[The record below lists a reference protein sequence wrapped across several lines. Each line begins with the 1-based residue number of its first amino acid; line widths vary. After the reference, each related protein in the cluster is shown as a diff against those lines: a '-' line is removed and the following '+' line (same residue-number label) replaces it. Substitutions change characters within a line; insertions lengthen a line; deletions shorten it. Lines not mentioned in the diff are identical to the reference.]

1 MSIGSPQRILIV
13 DDNPD
18 FRKRLAHCLR
28 GQGHE
33 VITAETGERAFVVL
47 RDREHPIDWL
57 YTRASLP
64 GLIDGWILADE
75 YHETH
80 GNRAVVIS
88 SSEARGSSRGN
99 IILTQPMPPTAFKAI
114 VGAVSSA
121 SQRQLQKCTLQRL
134 HSPSVTAGT
143 H

>member
-18 FRKRLAHCLR
+18 FRERLAHCLR
-28 GQGHE
+28 DQGHE

-64 GLIDGWILADE
+64 GLIDGWILAASIMRRTGTEQSSYPAPKPDG
-75 YHETH
+75 HH
-80 GNRAVVIS
+80 AVTS
-88 SSEARGSSRGN
+88 S
-99 IILTQPMPPTAFKAI
+99 
-114 VGAVSSA
+114 
-121 SQRQLQKCTLQRL
+121 
-134 HSPSVTAGT
+134 
-143 H
+143 

>member
-80 GNRAVVIS
+80 RNRAVVIS

-121 SQRQLQKCTLQRL
+121 SQR
-134 HSPSVTAGT
+134 
-143 H
+143 

>member
-28 GQGHE
+28 DQGHE

-64 GLIDGWILADE
+64 GLIDG
-75 YHETH
+75 
-80 GNRAVVIS
+80 
-88 SSEARGSSRGN
+88 
-99 IILTQPMPPTAFKAI
+99 
-114 VGAVSSA
+114 
-121 SQRQLQKCTLQRL
+121 
-134 HSPSVTAGT
+134 
-143 H
+143 